1 MNNKKMNDVVLA
13 ELQKGGKTGGLQGIE
28 LIQGVV
34 LAEEEWTP
42 QNVSLKSAY
51 ILTYQGGANRLL

>member
-1 MNNKKMNDVVLA
+1 MNDVVLA